1 MKTAPA
7 RTTGSAALAI
17 FVGGL
22 IAGILDITSAI
33 VAYRSRG
40 ATPMR
45 VFQSVASGAFGR
57 EAAFAGGM
65 KTALAGLGF
74 HFLIAFTAAAV
85 FYLASR
91 KLRFLVDHAVL
102 WGLVYGLC
110 VWAFMNYVVLP
121 LSAIG
126 HSTPP
131 VTWQALLTGVGG
143 HPFLVGLPIALATRK
158 FGR

>member
-1 MKTAPA
+1 MKAAPA

-22 IAGILDITSAI
+22 IAGILDISSAF
-33 VAYRSRG
+33 AAAASRG
-40 ATPMR
+40 FGPVR
-45 VFQSVASGAFGR
+45 VLQSVASGAFGR

-65 KTALAGLGF
+65 KTAVVGLGF

-91 KLRFLVDHAVL
+91 KFRFLIEHAVL

-143 HPFLVGLPIALATRK
+143 HPFLVGLPIALSARH
-158 FGR
+158 FAR

>member
-1 MKTAPA
+1 MKAAPA
-7 RTTGSAALAI
+7 RTSTSAGMAI

-22 IAGILDITSAI
+22 VAGILDISSAI
-33 VAYRSRG
+33 IAYRSRG

-57 EAAFAGGM
+57 EAAYAGGM
-65 KTALAGLGF
+65 KTALAGFGF

-91 KLRFLVDHAVL
+91 KLRFLVDNALL

-131 VTWQALLTGVGG
+131 MTWQALVTGVGG
-143 HPFLVGLPIALATRK
+143 HPFLVGLPIALATRR

>member
-1 MKTAPA
+1 MKAAPA
-7 RTTGSAALAI
+7 QASGNPVMAI

-22 IAGILDITSAI
+22 VAGILDITSAI

-57 EAAFAGGM
+57 EAAYAGGM
-65 KTALAGLGF
+65 KTALAGFGF

-91 KLRFLVDHAVL
+91 KLRFLVDNAVL

-110 VWAFMNYVVLP
+110 VWAFMNYLVLP

-126 HSTPP
+126 RSTPP
-131 VTWQALLTGVGG
+131 ITWQALLTGVGG

-158 FGR
+158 WGR

>member
-1 MKTAPA
+1 M
-7 RTTGSAALAI
+7 AI

-57 EAAFAGGM
+57 DAAYAAGM
-65 KTALAGLGF
+65 KTALAGFGF

-91 KLRFLVDHAVL
+91 KLRFLADHFVI

-110 VWAFMNYVVLP
+110 VWAFMNYLVLP

-126 HSTPP
+126 RSTQPI
-131 VTWQALLTGVGG
+131 TWQALLTGVGG
-143 HPFLVGLPIALATRK
+143 HPFLVGLPIAWATRR

>member
-1 MKTAPA
+1 MKAAPA
-7 RTTGSAALAI
+7 TSPSRPFAAI

-33 VAYRSRG
+33 VALHSRG
-40 ATPMR
+40 WGPMR
-45 VFQSVASGAFGR
+45 VFQSVAAGAFGR
-57 EAAFAGGM
+57 EAAVAGGW
-65 KTALAGLGF
+65 KTALAGFFF

-91 KLRFLVDHAVL
+91 KLRFLVASPII

-110 VWAFMNYVVLP
+110 VWAFMNYFVLP

-131 VTWQALLTGVGG
+131 ITWQALLTGVAG
-143 HPFLVGLPIALATRK
+143 HPFLVGLPISLSTAR